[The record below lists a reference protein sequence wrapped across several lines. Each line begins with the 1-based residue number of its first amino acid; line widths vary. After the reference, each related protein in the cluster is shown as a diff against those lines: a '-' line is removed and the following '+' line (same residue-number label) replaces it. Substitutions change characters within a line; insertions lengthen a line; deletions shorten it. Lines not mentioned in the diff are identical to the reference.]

1 MASSATKTE
10 ANAKRENQIIEP
22 PTLEPKRHVE
32 LQRLQPVPQ
41 VKQTGITPFYR
52 EQILQFGS
60 TVLQF
65 MQTLM
70 PLAQ

>member
-1 MASSATKTE
+1 MTSSTTKTD
-10 ANAKRENQIIEP
+10 ANAKRENERTEP
-22 PTLEPKRHVE
+22 PILKPRRHVE